1 MAEAEPE
8 ERVFEASL
16 GNLTRHCPPLF
27 RGRDVVPTVL
37 AHVEAR
43 DDGRISSSIVVHLVF

>member
-8 ERVFEASL
+8 ERAFEASL

-27 RGRDVVPTVL
+27 RGGDVVPTVL

-43 DDGRISSSIVVHLVF
+43 DDG